1 MARIAPSI
9 LSADFANL
17 GSAVRRAD
25 AAGADLLHIDVM
37 DGHFV
42 PNITIGPLVVK
53 AIRKETEITFDVHL
67 MITEPDSYVEDFAA
81 AGADIITVHAET
93 GRHLH
98 RTIGFIKDQG
108 KHAGCALNPAT
119 PLSAVQNVLG
129 ELDLLL
135 IMTVNPGFGGQK
147 FLTSMLPKISKA
159 AELIKDNGYKTQLS
173 VDGGINID
181 NVASAIN
188 AGADIFVAGNAVF
201 KGEGTIEEN
210 IAALKAVE

>member
-9 LSADFANL
+9 LSADFSNL

-25 AAGADLLHIDVM
+25 AAGADLLHIDIM

-42 PNITIGPLVVK
+42 PNISIGPLVVES
-53 AIRKETEITFDVHL
+53 IRRETEITFDVHL
-67 MITEPDSYVEDFAA
+67 MITEPDNYIEDFAK

-93 GRHLH
+93 GHHLH
-98 RTIGFIKDQG
+98 RTIGLIKEKG

-119 PLSAVQNVLG
+119 PLAAVEQLLG

-147 FLTSMLPKISKA
+147 FLTSMLPKISRA
-159 AELIKDNGYKTQLS
+159 EELIKDGGYKTQLS

-181 NVASAIN
+181 NVSSAVN